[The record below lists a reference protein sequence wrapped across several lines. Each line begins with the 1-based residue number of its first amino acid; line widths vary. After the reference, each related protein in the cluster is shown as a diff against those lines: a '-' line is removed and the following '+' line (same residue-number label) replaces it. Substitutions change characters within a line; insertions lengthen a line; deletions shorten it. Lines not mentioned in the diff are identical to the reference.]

1 MILTCNCVTTRDVS
15 KHIIY
20 WSTIFSIFKPP
31 CLVLHSF
38 SALQNQPLLILNM
51 YDFGDVKG
59 TQPFDLTL
67 HTVDSKITRLLYDP
81 RFRQV
86 ECVQF
91 TFLSPSP
98 NNFLFVKFSMFCE
111 WINKTWIFRN
121 KVMLFLNLIPPK
133 IETHIPTTR

>member
-1 MILTCNCVTTRDVS
+1 MTSSPGRVWALPKKSSPSPPKMDEPGPSPGLDPSLCVTTRDVS
-15 KHIIY
+15 KRIIY
-20 WSTIFSIFKPP
+20 CSTIFSIFNPP

-86 ECVQF
+86 ECMQF
-91 TFLSPSP
+91 TFLCPHPLIS
-98 NNFLFVKFSMFCE
+98 FFVKFS
-111 WINKTWIFRN
+111 TW
-121 KVMLFLNLIPPK
+121 
-133 IETHIPTTR
+133 

>member
-1 MILTCNCVTTRDVS
+1 
-15 KHIIY
+15 
-20 WSTIFSIFKPP
+20 
-31 CLVLHSF
+31 
-38 SALQNQPLLILNM
+38 M

-67 HTVDSKITRLLYDP
+67 HTVDSKITRLLYDDP

-111 WINKTWIFRN
+111 
-121 KVMLFLNLIPPK
+121 
-133 IETHIPTTR
+133 